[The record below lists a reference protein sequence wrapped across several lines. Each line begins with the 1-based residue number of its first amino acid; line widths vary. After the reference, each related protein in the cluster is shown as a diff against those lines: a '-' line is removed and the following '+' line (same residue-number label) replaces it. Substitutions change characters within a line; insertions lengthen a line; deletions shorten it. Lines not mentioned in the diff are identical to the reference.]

1 MDITSHSAEL
11 RETAE
16 AWRKEQG
23 TVGFVP
29 TMGAL
34 HEGHMAL
41 VRRAR
46 KENSKVIAS
55 IFVNPTQFGP
65 KEDLSRYPRTP
76 EEDVRLLEK
85 EGADLVYM
93 PTAEAMYPEGFTTT
107 VHVKGVTEHLEGA
120 FRPGHFDG
128 VATVVAKLFSR
139 VGACTAYFGEKDWQQ
154 LQVINRLV
162 LDLDLPVKVVGVP
175 TVREEDGLA
184 LSSRNRY
191 LSEDERKK
199 AALIN
204 KALKETAEAIRKD
217 PAGIEAMLEAGQR
230 QLENSGFRLD
240 YFECAD
246 AATCTPVRK
255 LEKPAR
261 LLVAAWLGNTRLID
275 NWPV

>member
-1 MDITSHSAEL
+1 MDITGHSEEL
-11 RETAE
+11 RDTLA
-16 AWRKEQG
+16 AWRRGPG
-23 TVGFVP
+23 TVGLVP

-34 HEGHMAL
+34 HEGHLAL
-41 VRRAR
+41 VRRAK
-46 KENSKVIAS
+46 KENAHVIAS

-85 EGADLVYM
+85 EGVDLVYM
-93 PTAEAMYPEGFTTT
+93 PTAEAMYPEGFAAS
-107 VHVKGVTEHLEGA
+107 VHVKEVTDHLEGV

-128 VATVVAKLFSR
+128 VATVVSKLFAR
-139 VGACTAYFGEKDWQQ
+139 IGACTAYFGEKDWQQ
-154 LQVINRLV
+154 LQVITRLV
-162 LDLDLPVKVVGVP
+162 RDLDLPVKVVGVP

-191 LSEDERKK
+191 LNAEDRKK

-204 KALKETAEAIRKD
+204 KVMKETAEAIRGK
-217 PAGIEAMLEAGQR
+217 PEAIEAALAAARKQLEEAG
-230 QLENSGFRLD
+230 FRID

-246 AATCTPVRK
+246 AVTCTPVRK

-261 LLVAAWLGNTRLID
+261 LFVAAWLGNTRLID
-275 NWPV
+275 NWPL

>member
-16 AWRKEQG
+16 TWRKEQAV
-23 TVGFVP
+23 VGFVP

-46 KENSKVIAS
+46 KENNKVAVS

-76 EEDVRLLEK
+76 EEDVRMLEK

-93 PTAEAMYPEGFTTT
+93 PAAEAMYPEGFVTS
-107 VHVKGVTEHLEGA
+107 VQVKGVTEHLEGV

-128 VATVVAKLFSR
+128 VATVVSKLFAR
-139 VGACTAYFGEKDWQQ
+139 IGACTAYFGEKDWQQ
-154 LQVINRLV
+154 LQVITRLA
-162 LDLDLPVKVVGVP
+162 LDLDFPVKVVGVP

-191 LSEDERKK
+191 LNAEDRKK

-204 KALKETAEAIRKD
+204 KVLKETATAIAKN
-217 PAGIEAMLEAGQR
+217 PAGIEAVLEAAR
-230 QLENSGFRLD
+230 KTLEEADFRLD

-246 AATCTPVRK
+246 AASCAPVRK

-261 LLVAAWLGNTRLID
+261 LLIAARLGNTRLID
-275 NWPV
+275 NWPL